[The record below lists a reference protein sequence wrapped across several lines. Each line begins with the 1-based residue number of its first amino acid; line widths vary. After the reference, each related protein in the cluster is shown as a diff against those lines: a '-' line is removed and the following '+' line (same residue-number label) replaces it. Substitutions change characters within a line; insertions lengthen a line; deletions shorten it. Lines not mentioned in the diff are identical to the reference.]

1 MARGQGGPPPAPK
14 PFGFVEIAPL
24 ETKHREHPAG
34 HDQYKDGYF
43 SGVIE
48 ATLVVATPLHIGS
61 GGLRMTGNS
70 RLPLVRSITRVQG
83 RPAIPASTLKGL
95 VRSTVETISRSCVRI
110 TRARRNQLPQGT
122 APCRDK
128 ENLCVA
134 CRMFGSL
141 GYQGLVRF
149 SDAVLGEGQKL
160 AIARMP
166 SLFAPRGRT
175 GVYYGSGNRVKGRKV
190 YMHGRTVTDGNTPV
204 EVLKPEST
212 LAFRVQFDNLTKA
225 QVGLLLT
232 GMGLGEPELILKVGG
247 GKPACYG
254 SVMVQ
259 LRDLQVWGDAK
270 RLYSAYDVAPDPVEP
285 AEFLKAARGEGLIL
299 SDQLKQL
306 AELLAYDLNRECPSG
321 NY

>member
-1 MARGQGGPPPAPK
+1 MDRRRGGPPPAPK

-24 ETKHREHPAG
+24 ERGDRQHPAG
-34 HDQYKDGYF
+34 HDRYLDDHF
-43 SGVIE
+43 NGVIE
-48 ATLVVATPLHIGS
+48 AVLIVATPVHVGS
-61 GGLRMTGNS
+61 GGLRMTGNP
-70 RLPLVRSITRVQG
+70 RVPLVRSLTRVRG

-95 VRSTVETISRSCVRI
+95 VRSTVEAISRSCVRI
-110 TRARRNQLPQGT
+110 TRARRNQLPQGA

-149 SDAVLGEGQKL
+149 SDAVLDEGQKPMV
-160 AIARMP
+160 ARMP
-166 SLFAPRGRT
+166 SLFAPRSRT
-175 GVYYGSGNRVKGRKV
+175 GVYYGSSNQVKGRKV
-190 YMHGRTVTDGNTPV
+190 YQHGRTVTNANTPV
-204 EVLKPEST
+204 EVLRPEST
-212 LAFRVQFDNLTKA
+212 LAFQVQFDNLTKA

-259 LRDLQVWGDAK
+259 LRSLQVWGDVE
-270 RLYSAYDVAPDPVEP
+270 RLYSAYDVTPDAVELS
-285 AEFLKAARGEGLIL
+285 EFLAAAKNEVLIL
-299 SDQLKQL
+299 PDQLRRL
-306 AELLAYDLNRECPSG
+306 AELLAYDSDRECPSG
-321 NY
+321 VY